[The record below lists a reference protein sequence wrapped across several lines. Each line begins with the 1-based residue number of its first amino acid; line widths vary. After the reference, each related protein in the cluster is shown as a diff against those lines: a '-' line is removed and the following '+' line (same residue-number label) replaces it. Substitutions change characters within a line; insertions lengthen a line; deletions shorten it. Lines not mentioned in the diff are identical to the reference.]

1 MILPDNARCIEVIQ
15 ALAGE
20 PSLTDWEE
28 DFIESNID
36 HSYFTAAQKEVI
48 ARLEEKYE
56 VWALPQSEFVE
67 AIRVTDGM
75 WVLREHGF

>member
-56 VWALPQSEFVE
+56 V
-67 AIRVTDGM
+67 
-75 WVLREHGF
+75 